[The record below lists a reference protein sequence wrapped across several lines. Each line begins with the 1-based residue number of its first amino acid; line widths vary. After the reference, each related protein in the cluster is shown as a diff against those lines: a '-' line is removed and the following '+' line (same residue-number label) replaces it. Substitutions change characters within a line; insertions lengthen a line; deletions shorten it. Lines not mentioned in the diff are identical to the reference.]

1 MRFARGMVFGMT
13 LAIGILKADPVCAEN
28 QGKLPEI
35 ASWQNGFGYQEDGT
49 QITGG
54 WAYDMVNPAGRY
66 VQFGEDG
73 SVIQKTEN
81 PDTID
86 MEENY
91 TGTELVP
98 ATLAI
103 RAELFDGFSGTV
115 TVLVEGSGGIQRT
128 VELRQDNFY
137 GLNIPVNSG
146 DYRVIKAEARDE
158 IHSYVTQFP
167 DSIVHLSEKG
177 AQVLKIQVM
186 DQVTKEAE
194 TTGEQIEQASEE
206 VPEKGNH
213 ALKTEQM
220 EEEKGGVRR
229 KMGAK
234 RMAAI
239 CGSIGGLCLAGILL
253 LRKKRKKYS

>member
-81 PDTID
+81 PDTMD
-86 MEENY
+86 MGENY

-167 DSIVHLSEKG
+167 
-177 AQVLKIQVM
+177 
-186 DQVTKEAE
+186 
-194 TTGEQIEQASEE
+194 
-206 VPEKGNH
+206 
-213 ALKTEQM
+213 
-220 EEEKGGVRR
+220 
-229 KMGAK
+229 
-234 RMAAI
+234 AAI
-239 CGSIGGLCLAGILL
+239 GAEGRFSLLFHKENRAPVAAEARFSECICSFWIGNASTVGIIQSGTDPANTG
-253 LRKKRKKYS
+253 RPRQQPR

>member
-81 PDTID
+81 PDTMD
-86 MEENY
+86 MGENY

-115 TVLVEGSGGIQRT
+115 TILPQFHGS
-128 VELRQDNFY
+128 LDSQDRK
-137 GLNIPVNSG
+137 GKDGDHRHPPSG
-146 DYRVIKAEARDE
+146 
-158 IHSYVTQFP
+158 
-167 DSIVHLSEKG
+167 
-177 AQVLKIQVM
+177 
-186 DQVTKEAE
+186 
-194 TTGEQIEQASEE
+194 
-206 VPEKGNH
+206 
-213 ALKTEQM
+213 
-220 EEEKGGVRR
+220 
-229 KMGAK
+229 
-234 RMAAI
+234 
-239 CGSIGGLCLAGILL
+239 
-253 LRKKRKKYS
+253 LRKAGGQGFCHEGRRAG